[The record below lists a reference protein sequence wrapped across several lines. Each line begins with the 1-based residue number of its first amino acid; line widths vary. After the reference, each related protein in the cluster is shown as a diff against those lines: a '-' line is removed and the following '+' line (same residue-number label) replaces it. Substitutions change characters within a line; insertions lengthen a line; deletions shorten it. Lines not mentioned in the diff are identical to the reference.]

1 MTQLIVG
8 TVSFPWQLGEVNC
21 KIFCFVSITLRKK
34 NTPKENFALGDY
46 SFSTYAKYSEKLK
59 FITP

>member
-34 NTPKENFALGDY
+34 TP
-46 SFSTYAKYSEKLK
+46 LK
-59 FITP
+59 KISLKGIIHLVYTQNIPKN